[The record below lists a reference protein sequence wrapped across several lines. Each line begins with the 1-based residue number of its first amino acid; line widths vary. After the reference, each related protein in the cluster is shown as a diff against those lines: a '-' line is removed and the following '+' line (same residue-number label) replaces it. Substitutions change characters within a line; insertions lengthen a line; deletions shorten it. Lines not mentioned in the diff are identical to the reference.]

1 MQNYEQ
7 DKNQRMIDFGNLERK
22 YNEVSD
28 KERIATTE
36 LAKILKERDG
46 RVEDILKK

>member
-22 YNEVSD
+22 FNEISE
-28 KERIATTE
+28 KERVSTTE

-46 RVEDILKK
+46 RVD